1 MISGIRIFDRL
12 NIEFPEK
19 EIFLRLGGNCFK
31 TVLDEN
37 ARIRLMQSS
46 RSAFELC
53 VPRGRFAVLKIDDL
67 TTGGADTPDGF
78 LALGQKFCAMSK
90 NAAYLWCGA
99 VTVGEPIIRRRDG
112 FDRIS
117 DSAVADAVGSECADA
132 AMDVLFSIARA
143 ELLRQGMVLDE
154 HRYSPGYGD
163 MPLSLQTFFYQK
175 LNMAEMGITLTG
187 NCFLLPEK
195 SVTAFAFIHNLQE
208 NQQ

>member
-1 MISGIRIFDRL
+1 MQISRR
-12 NIEFPEK
+12 
-19 EIFLRLGGNCFK
+19 
-31 TVLDEN
+31 
-37 ARIRLMQSS
+37 
-46 RSAFELC
+46 AFELC
-53 VPRGRFAVLKIDDL
+53 LPQGRWMMLKINSAS
-67 TTGGADTPDGF
+67 ADGVDTEKGVLP
-78 LALGQKFCAMSK
+78 LGKVFMQKWN
-90 NAAYLWCGA
+90 NAAFLWCGA
-99 VTVGEPIIRRRDG
+99 VTIGNALTAARDNLE
-112 FDRIS
+112 RVS
-117 DSAVADAVGSECADA
+117 ESAVYDAVGSECADA